1 MSLNYS
7 QLTKMSVEASN
18 FLLCPRA
25 LFQTVQRYVEP
36 SFSLD
41 GTIERTDLVGDEENY
56 KMLVYFSVND
66 SW

>member
-1 MSLNYS
+1 MNYS

-36 SFSLD
+36 SFSLE
-41 GTIERTDLVGDEENY
+41 GTIESTDLVGDGENY
-56 KMLVYFSVND
+56 KMLADFCT
-66 SW
+66 